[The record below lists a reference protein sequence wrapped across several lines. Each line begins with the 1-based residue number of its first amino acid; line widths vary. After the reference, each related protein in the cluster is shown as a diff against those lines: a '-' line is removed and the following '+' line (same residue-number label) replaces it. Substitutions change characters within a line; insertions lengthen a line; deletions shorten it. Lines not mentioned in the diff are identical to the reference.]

1 MFNGLHKQ
9 INSDMKKNMYNVYI
23 NKIYLTQ

>member
-9 INSDMKKNMYNVYI
+9 INSDMKKIMYNVYI